1 MRTLA
6 LDADRTSAI
15 QDILNVRY
23 KSTLEEIKKLIYI
36 RENQLS
42 EESATFFQLSQED
55 LQSILD
61 LTLFQIENGQTL
73 SQEEMIKEHE
83 AW

>member
-36 RENQLS
+36 REHQLS